1 MSGGQQQRV
10 GIARAFVANPDI
22 VFADEPTG
30 NLDSKMSKE
39 VLDLVVDLSKKNN
52 KTLIMVRLIIN
63 EEEKPIVE
71 LIFTLFVREKY
82 SIKNVAQHLN
92 LHGYKTR
99 AGKQFATELFKKF

>member
-39 VLDLVVDLSKKNN
+39 VLDLLVDLSKKNN
-52 KTLIMVRLIIN
+52 KTLIMVTHDLNIAQRVDRIIYVDFHFNLGKSTLI
-63 EEEKPIVE
+63 
-71 LIFTLFVREKY
+71 L
-82 SIKNVAQHLN
+82 SH
-92 LHGYKTR
+92 
-99 AGKQFATELFKKF
+99 

>member
-39 VLDLVVDLSKKNN
+39 VLDLLVDLSKKNN
-52 KTLIMVRLIIN
+52 KTLIMVSRDLNIAQRDDRIIYVDFHFNLGKSTLI
-63 EEEKPIVE
+63 
-71 LIFTLFVREKY
+71 L
-82 SIKNVAQHLN
+82 SH
-92 LHGYKTR
+92 
-99 AGKQFATELFKKF
+99 

>member
-39 VLDLVVDLSKKNN
+39 VLDLLVDLSKKNN
-52 KTLIMVRLIIN
+52 KTLIMVTHDLNIAQRVDRIMYILYGKIKKI
-63 EEEKPIVE
+63 EEKV
-71 LIFTLFVREKY
+71 K
-82 SIKNVAQHLN
+82 
-92 LHGYKTR
+92 
-99 AGKQFATELFKKF
+99 AGG

>member
-39 VLDLVVDLSKKNN
+39 VLDLLVDLSKKNN
-52 KTLIMVRLIIN
+52 KTLIMVTHDLNIAQRVDRIIYILYGKIKKI
-63 EEEKPIVE
+63 EEKV
-71 LIFTLFVREKY
+71 K
-82 SIKNVAQHLN
+82 
-92 LHGYKTR
+92 
-99 AGKQFATELFKKF
+99 AGG

>member
-39 VLDLVVDLSKKNN
+39 VLDLLVDLSKKNN
-52 KTLIMVRLIIN
+52 KTLIMVSRDLPN
-63 EEEKPIVE
+63 
-71 LIFTLFVREKY
+71 T
-82 SIKNVAQHLN
+82 
-92 LHGYKTR
+92 
-99 AGKQFATELFKKF
+99 